1 MKTLTCLI
9 VGLLVSLPAWTE
21 ESNADKINAEELKE
35 LSMQRKVVKIISKD
49 GKQLEGKV
57 LEYNGESVLFQR
69 QADLQLFRF
78 NLDGLA
84 QQSQR
89 MIKDNYMTANY
100 NVPKLERPLKPETI
114 KKLATYAD
122 NLVLEKLRSEKQR
135 PTRDVDDYTFMR
147 RAYLKI
153 IGRIPGKAEID
164 EFKTEMRGNKLKL
177 INKLLS
183 TEGYVSHQLNY
194 FADILRIQDKLNN
207 TNINSG
213 FRYREWVR
221 NEIRNNT
228 PFDEFVQKLIASEG
242 AYYES
247 GSEPIGFYLRDR
259 GMPLDNLANTVQ
271 VFLGTRLE
279 CAMCHDHPF
288 DKWTQKQFYEMSA
301 FTDGVSRVR
310 GPQEFQKI
318 VGDFNKITRADKS
331 EDVGTLNQ
339 YRNYIRDIMGYGLA
353 DELGKG
359 TIKLTDAFMEDDA
372 KPGDTLHAKAIFA
385 PPLKIEQ
392 GTELPKSREQFS
404 KWITAE
410 ANPRFTTVIVN
421 RLWKRA
427 YGIGLI
433 EPVDDM
439 NDNTQSSNPKLLAY
453 LEKIMASVDYDV
465 KEFMRVLY
473 SMDLFTRDSV
483 KDDHKGVETFYFS
496 GPPLQ
501 RMTGEQIWDSLV
513 TLVYNN
519 IDSAERVP
527 SNYDEKYQMVFERY
541 SDKTGQEIYDELKA
555 YLAETEKPSRNLAEV
570 VYQLNKAE
578 GTGYEPKKLKDRD
591 MIRSSYVGYPA
602 RGGHL
607 IRQFGGSDK
616 ALIENSNFEATTP
629 QVLNMLNGFVEQ
641 KIIRNKN
648 ADFMKQMAQEKRET
662 GKIED
667 IFMSILNRE
676 PTSKEMKFLKKYID
690 EKDGAKHIAW
700 ILMNSHEFIFIR

>member
-1 MKTLTCLI
+1 MKNISFVLL
-9 VGLLVSLPAWTE
+9 GLLVSTSVGLTAQE
-21 ESNADKINAEELKE
+21 RINAEELKE
-35 LSMQRKVVKIISKD
+35 ISSERKVVTIVSDNGKKLD
-49 GKQLEGKV
+49 GKI

-69 QADLQLFRF
+69 QQDLQLFRF
-78 NLDGLA
+78 KLTALA
-84 QQSQR
+84 LQSQR
-89 MIKDNYMTANY
+89 MIKDDYMTSDY
-100 NVPKLERPLKPETI
+100 NVPKLPRPLNEATI

-122 NLVLEKLRSEKQR
+122 NLVLEKLRSERQR
-135 PTRDVDDYTFMR
+135 PTRDTDDYTFMR

-177 INKLLS
+177 INKLLD

-213 FRYREWVR
+213 FRYREYVR
-221 NEIRNNT
+221 NEIRANT
-228 PFDEFVQKLIASEG
+228 PFDEFVQKLIAAEG
-242 AYYES
+242 AYYDS
-247 GSEPIGFYLRDR
+247 GNEAIGFYLRDR

-301 FTDGVSRVR
+301 FTDGVGRVR
-310 GPQEFQKI
+310 GPQELQKI
-318 VGDFNKITRADKS
+318 VNEFNKLVRADKS
-331 EDVGTLNQ
+331 DDARTFTQ

-392 GTELPKSREQFS
+392 GTKLPQSRKQFS
-404 KWITAE
+404 EWITSE

-427 YGIGLI
+427 FGIGLI

-439 NDNTQSSNPKLLAY
+439 NDMTESSNPKLLEY

-483 KDDHKGVETFYFS
+483 KDDYESPETFYFA

-519 IDSAERVP
+519 IDSPERVP
-527 SNYDEKYQMVFERY
+527 SNYDEKYQAVYERY
-541 SDKTGQEIYDELKA
+541 KDKTAQEIYDELKV
-555 YLAETEKPSRNLAEV
+555 YLAETEKPSRNLADV
-570 VYQLNKAE
+570 VAQLNKAE
-578 GTGYEPKKLKDRD
+578 GTTYEPKKIPARD
-591 MIRSSYVGYPA
+591 LIRSSYIGYPA

-641 KIIRNKN
+641 KIVNNKN
-648 ADFMKQMAQEKRET
+648 ADFMKQMAEEKRET

-667 IFMSILNRE
+667 VFMSILNRE
-676 PTSKEMKFLKKYID
+676 PNAKEMKLLKKYID
-690 EKDGAKHIAW
+690 QKDGAKHIAW

>member
-1 MKTLTCLI
+1 MKNVSFVLL
-9 VGLLVSLPAWTE
+9 GLLVSISVGLTAQE
-21 ESNADKINAEELKE
+21 RINAEDLKE
-35 LSMQRKVVKIISKD
+35 ISLERKVVTIVSGD
-49 GKQLEGKV
+49 GKKLEGKV
-57 LEYNGESVLFQR
+57 IEYNGESVLFQR
-69 QADLQLFRF
+69 QNDLQLFRF
-78 NLDGLA
+78 KLTALA
-84 QQSQR
+84 LQSQR
-89 MIKDNYMTANY
+89 MIRDDYMTSDY
-100 NVPKLERPLKPETI
+100 NVPKLPRPLNEATI
-114 KKLATYAD
+114 KKLARYAD
-122 NLVLEKLRSEKQR
+122 NLVLEKLRSERQR
-135 PTRDVDDYTFMR
+135 PTRDTDDYTFMR

-164 EFKTEMRGNKLKL
+164 EFKTEMRGDKLKL
-177 INKLLS
+177 INKLLD

-213 FRYREWVR
+213 FRYREYVR
-221 NEIRNNT
+221 NEIRANT
-228 PFDEFVQKLIASEG
+228 PFDEFVQKLIAAEG
-242 AYYES
+242 AYYDS
-247 GSEPIGFYLRDR
+247 GNEAIGFYLRDR

-301 FTDGVSRVR
+301 FTDGVGRVR
-310 GPQEFQKI
+310 GPQELQKI
-318 VGDFNKITRADKS
+318 VNEFNKLVREDKS
-331 EDVGTLNQ
+331 DDARTFTQ

-392 GTELPKSREQFS
+392 GTKLPQSRKQFS
-404 KWITAE
+404 EWITSE

-427 YGIGLI
+427 FGIGLI

-439 NDNTQSSNPKLLAY
+439 NDMTESSNPELLAY

-483 KDDHKGVETFYFS
+483 KDDYESPETFYFA

-519 IDSAERVP
+519 IDSPERVP
-527 SNYDEKYQMVFERY
+527 SNYDEKYQAVYERY
-541 SDKTGQEIYDELKA
+541 KDKTAQEIYDELKA
-555 YLAETEKPSRNLAEV
+555 YLAETDKPSRNLADV
-570 VYQLNKAE
+570 VAQLNKAD
-578 GTGYEPKKLKDRD
+578 GTTYAPKKIPARD
-591 MIRSSYVGYPA
+591 LIRSSYVGYPA

-641 KIIRNKN
+641 KIVNNKN
-648 ADFMKQMAQEKRET
+648 ADFMKHMAEEKRET

-676 PTSKEMKFLKKYID
+676 PNAKEMKLLKKYID
-690 EKDGAKHIAW
+690 QKDGAKHIAW

>member
-1 MKTLTCLI
+1 MKNVSFVLL
-9 VGLLVSLPAWTE
+9 GLLVSISVGLTAQE
-21 ESNADKINAEELKE
+21 RINAEELKE
-35 LSMQRKVVKIISKD
+35 VSLERKVVTIVSGD
-49 GKQLEGKV
+49 GKKLDGKV
-57 LEYNGESVLFQR
+57 IEYNGESVLFQR
-69 QADLQLFRF
+69 QKDLQLFRF
-78 NLDGLA
+78 KLTALA
-84 QQSQR
+84 LQSQR
-89 MIKDNYMTANY
+89 MIRDDYMTSDY
-100 NVPKLERPLKPETI
+100 NVPKLPRPLNEATI
-114 KKLATYAD
+114 KKLARYAD
-122 NLVLEKLRSEKQR
+122 NLVLEKLRSERQR
-135 PTRDVDDYTFMR
+135 PTRDTDDYTFMR

-164 EFKTEMRGNKLKL
+164 EFKTEMRGDKLKL
-177 INKLLS
+177 INKLLD

-213 FRYREWVR
+213 FRYREYVR
-221 NEIRNNT
+221 NEIRANT
-228 PFDEFVQKLIASEG
+228 PFDEFVQKLIAAEG
-242 AYYES
+242 AYYDS
-247 GSEPIGFYLRDR
+247 GNEAIGFYLRDR

-301 FTDGVSRVR
+301 FTDGVGRVR
-310 GPQEFQKI
+310 GPQELQKI
-318 VGDFNKITRADKS
+318 VNEFNKLVREDKS
-331 EDVGTLNQ
+331 DDARTFTQ

-392 GTELPKSREQFS
+392 GTKLPQSRKQFS
-404 KWITAE
+404 EWITSE

-427 YGIGLI
+427 FGIGLI

-439 NDNTQSSNPKLLAY
+439 NDMTESSNPELLAY

-483 KDDHKGVETFYFS
+483 KDDYESPETFYFA

-519 IDSAERVP
+519 IDSPERVP
-527 SNYDEKYQMVFERY
+527 SNYDEKYQAVYERY
-541 SDKTGQEIYDELKA
+541 KDKTAQEIYDELKA
-555 YLAETEKPSRNLAEV
+555 YLAETEKPSRNLADV
-570 VYQLNKAE
+570 VAQLNKAD
-578 GTGYEPKKLKDRD
+578 GTSYEPKKIPARD
-591 MIRSSYVGYPA
+591 LIRSSYVGYPA

-641 KIIRNKN
+641 KIVNNKN
-648 ADFMKQMAQEKRET
+648 ADFMKHMAQEKRET

-676 PTSKEMKFLKKYID
+676 PNAKEMKLLKKYID
-690 EKDGAKHIAW
+690 QKDGAKHIAW

>member
-1 MKTLTCLI
+1 MKNVSFVL
-9 VGLLVSLPAWTE
+9 VGLFLSISVGLTAQE
-21 ESNADKINAEELKE
+21 RINAEDLKE
-35 LSMQRKVVKIISKD
+35 ISLERKVVTIVSGD
-49 GKQLEGKV
+49 GKKLEGKV
-57 LEYNGESVLFQR
+57 IEYNGESVLFQR
-69 QADLQLFRF
+69 QNDLQLFRF
-78 NLDGLA
+78 KLTALA
-84 QQSQR
+84 LQSQR
-89 MIKDNYMTANY
+89 MIRDDYMTSDY
-100 NVPKLERPLKPETI
+100 NVPKLPRPLNEATI
-114 KKLATYAD
+114 KKLARYAD
-122 NLVLEKLRSEKQR
+122 NLVLEKLRSERQR
-135 PTRDVDDYTFMR
+135 PTRDTDDYTFMR

-164 EFKTEMRGNKLKL
+164 EFKTEMRGDKLKL
-177 INKLLS
+177 INKLLD

-213 FRYREWVR
+213 FRYREYVR
-221 NEIRNNT
+221 NEIRANT
-228 PFDEFVQKLIASEG
+228 PFDEFVQKLIATEG
-242 AYYES
+242 AYYDS
-247 GSEPIGFYLRDR
+247 GNEAIGFYLRDR

-301 FTDGVSRVR
+301 FTDGVGRVR
-310 GPQEFQKI
+310 GPQELQTI
-318 VGDFNKITRADKS
+318 VNEFNKLVRADKS
-331 EDVGTLNQ
+331 DDARTFTQ

-392 GTELPKSREQFS
+392 GTKLPQSRKQFS
-404 KWITAE
+404 EWITSE

-427 YGIGLI
+427 FGIGLI

-439 NDNTQSSNPKLLAY
+439 NDMTESSNPELLAY

-483 KDDHKGVETFYFS
+483 KDDYESPETFYFA

-519 IDSAERVP
+519 IDSPERVP
-527 SNYDEKYQMVFERY
+527 SNYDEKYQAVYERY
-541 SDKTGQEIYDELKA
+541 KDKTAQEIYDELKV
-555 YLAETEKPSRNLAEV
+555 YLAETEKPSRNLADV
-570 VYQLNKAE
+570 VAQLNKAD
-578 GTGYEPKKLKDRD
+578 GTSYEPKKIPARD
-591 MIRSSYVGYPA
+591 LIRSSYIGYPA

-641 KIIRNKN
+641 KIVNNKN
-648 ADFMKQMAQEKRET
+648 ADFMKQMAEEKRET

-667 IFMSILNRE
+667 VFMSILNRE
-676 PTSKEMKFLKKYID
+676 PNTRELNLLKKYID
-690 EKDGAKHIAW
+690 QKDGAKHIAW

>member
-1 MKTLTCLI
+1 MKTI
-9 VGLLVSLPAWTE
+9 VYVLLGLLVSLSAWSTE
-21 ESNADKINAEELKE
+21 PTSERVNAEELREISQKRKVITIINDGGKE
-35 LSMQRKVVKIISKD
+35 LK
-49 GKQLEGKV
+49 GKV
-57 LEYNGESVLFQR
+57 IEFNGESVLFQR
-69 QADLQLFRF
+69 QEDLQLFRF
-78 NLDGLA
+78 KLTALA
-84 QQSQR
+84 LQSRR
-89 MIKDNYMTANY
+89 MIKDNYMTSDY
-100 NVPKLERPLKPETI
+100 NVPKLPRPLTEAHI
-114 KKLATYAD
+114 KKLANYAD
-122 NLVLEKLRSEKQR
+122 TLVLEKLRSERQR

-153 IGRIPGKAEID
+153 IGRIPGKAEIE
-164 EFKTEMRGNKLKL
+164 EFNTEMRGNKLKL
-177 INKLLS
+177 INKLLD

-228 PFDEFVQKLIASEG
+228 PFDEFVQKLIAAEG
-242 AYYES
+242 AYYVS
-247 GSEPIGFYLRDR
+247 GNEAIGFYLRDR

-301 FTDGVSRVR
+301 FTDGVSRVQYK
-310 GPQEFQKI
+310 GNQKV
-318 VGDFNKITRADKS
+318 VGDFNRLVRADKT
-331 EDVGTLNQ
+331 EDARTLTG
-339 YRNYIRDIMGYGLA
+339 YRNYIRDILGYGL
-353 DELGKG
+353 DDQLGKG

-372 KPGDTLHAKAIFA
+372 NPGDVLHAKAIFA
-385 PPLKIEQ
+385 PPLEIKK

-404 KWITAE
+404 KWITSE
-410 ANPRFTTVIVN
+410 ANPRFTTVVVN

-427 YGIGLI
+427 FGIGLI

-439 NDNTQSSNPKLLAY
+439 NDMTESSNPELLAY

-483 KDDHKGVETFYFS
+483 KDDYESPETFYFA

-519 IDSAERVP
+519 IDSPERVP

-541 SDKTGQEIYDELKA
+541 KDKTAQEIYDELKA
-555 YLAETEKPSRNLAEV
+555 YLAETDKPTRNLAEV
-570 VYQLNKAE
+570 VSQLNKADGVE
-578 GTGYEPKKLKDRD
+578 YKPKKLSARD
-591 MIRSSYVGYPA
+591 LVRSSYVGYPA

-616 ALIENSNFEATTP
+616 QLIENSNFEANTP

-641 KIIRNKN
+641 KIVNNKN
-648 ADFMKQMAQEKRET
+648 ADFMKQMADEKRET

-667 IFMSILNRE
+667 IFMSILNRK
-676 PTSKEMKFLKKYID
+676 PNSKEMNLLKKYID
-690 EKDGAKHIAW
+690 QPNGAKHIAW

>member
-1 MKTLTCLI
+1 MKNVSFVL
-9 VGLLVSLPAWTE
+9 VGLFLSISVGLTAQE
-21 ESNADKINAEELKE
+21 RINAEDLKE
-35 LSMQRKVVKIISKD
+35 ISLERKVVTIVSGD
-49 GKQLEGKV
+49 GKELEGKV
-57 LEYNGESVLFQR
+57 IEYNGESVLFQR
-69 QADLQLFRF
+69 QNDLQLFRF
-78 NLDGLA
+78 KLTALA
-84 QQSQR
+84 LQSQR
-89 MIKDNYMTANY
+89 MIRDDYMTSDY
-100 NVPKLERPLKPETI
+100 NVPKLPRPLNEATI
-114 KKLATYAD
+114 KKLARYAD
-122 NLVLEKLRSEKQR
+122 NLVLEKLRSERQR
-135 PTRDVDDYTFMR
+135 PTRDTDDYTFMR

-164 EFKTEMRGNKLKL
+164 EFKTEMRGDKLKL
-177 INKLLS
+177 INKLLD

-213 FRYREWVR
+213 FRYREYVR
-221 NEIRNNT
+221 NEIRANT

-242 AYYES
+242 AYYDS
-247 GSEPIGFYLRDR
+247 GNEAIGFYLRDR

-301 FTDGVSRVR
+301 FTDGVGRVR
-310 GPQEFQKI
+310 GPQELQTI
-318 VGDFNKITRADKS
+318 VNEFNKLVRADKS
-331 EDVGTLNQ
+331 DDARTFTQ

-392 GTELPKSREQFS
+392 GTQLPQSRKQFS
-404 KWITAE
+404 EWITSE

-427 YGIGLI
+427 FGIGLI

-439 NDNTQSSNPKLLAY
+439 NDMTESSNPELLAY

-483 KDDHKGVETFYFS
+483 KDDYESPETFYFA

-519 IDSAERVP
+519 IDSPERVP
-527 SNYDEKYQMVFERY
+527 SNYDEKYQAVYERY
-541 SDKTGQEIYDELKA
+541 KDKTAQEIYDELKV
-555 YLAETEKPSRNLAEV
+555 YLAETEKPSRNLADV
-570 VYQLNKAE
+570 VAQLNKAD
-578 GTGYEPKKLKDRD
+578 GTTYAPKKIPARD
-591 MIRSSYVGYPA
+591 LIRSSYIGYPA

-616 ALIENSNFEATTP
+616 QLIENSNFEATTP

-641 KIIRNKN
+641 KIVNNKN
-648 ADFMKQMAQEKRET
+648 ADFMKQMAEEKRET

-667 IFMSILNRE
+667 VFMSILNRE
-676 PTSKEMKFLKKYID
+676 PNTRELNLLKKYID
-690 EKDGAKHIAW
+690 QKDGAKHIAW

>member
-1 MKTLTCLI
+1 MKNVSFVLL
-9 VGLLVSLPAWTE
+9 GLLVSFSVGLTAQE
-21 ESNADKINAEELKE
+21 RINAEELKE
-35 LSMQRKVVKIISKD
+35 VSLERKVVTIVSGD
-49 GKQLEGKV
+49 GKKLDGKV
-57 LEYNGESVLFQR
+57 IEYNGESVLFQR
-69 QADLQLFRF
+69 QNDLQLFRF
-78 NLDGLA
+78 KLTALA
-84 QQSQR
+84 LQSQR
-89 MIKDNYMTANY
+89 MIRDDYMTSDY
-100 NVPKLERPLKPETI
+100 NVPKLPRPLNEATI
-114 KKLATYAD
+114 KKLARYAD
-122 NLVLEKLRSEKQR
+122 NLVLEKLRSERQR
-135 PTRDVDDYTFMR
+135 PTRDTDDYTFMR

-164 EFKTEMRGNKLKL
+164 EFKTEMRGDKLKL
-177 INKLLS
+177 INKLLD

-213 FRYREWVR
+213 FRYREYVR
-221 NEIRNNT
+221 NEIRANT
-228 PFDEFVQKLIASEG
+228 PFDEFVQKLIAAEG
-242 AYYES
+242 AYYDS
-247 GSEPIGFYLRDR
+247 GNEAIGFYLRDR

-301 FTDGVSRVR
+301 FTDGVGRVR
-310 GPQEFQKI
+310 GPQELQKI
-318 VGDFNKITRADKS
+318 VNEFNKLVREDKS
-331 EDVGTLNQ
+331 DDARTFTQ

-392 GTELPKSREQFS
+392 GTKLPQSRKQFS
-404 KWITAE
+404 EWITSE

-427 YGIGLI
+427 FGIGLI

-439 NDNTQSSNPKLLAY
+439 NDMTESSNPELLAY

-483 KDDHKGVETFYFS
+483 KDDYESPETFYFA

-519 IDSAERVP
+519 IDSPERVP
-527 SNYDEKYQMVFERY
+527 SNYDEKYQAVYERY
-541 SDKTGQEIYDELKA
+541 KDKTAQEIYDELKA
-555 YLAETEKPSRNLAEV
+555 YLAETDKPSRNLADV
-570 VYQLNKAE
+570 VAQLNKAD
-578 GTGYEPKKLKDRD
+578 GTTYAPKKIPARD
-591 MIRSSYVGYPA
+591 LIRSSYVGYPA

-641 KIIRNKN
+641 KIVNNKN
-648 ADFMKQMAQEKRET
+648 ADFMKHMAQEKRET

-676 PTSKEMKFLKKYID
+676 PNAKEMKLLKKYID
-690 EKDGAKHIAW
+690 QKDGAKHIAW

>member
-1 MKTLTCLI
+1 MKNVSFVLL
-9 VGLLVSLPAWTE
+9 GLLVSFSVGLTAQE
-21 ESNADKINAEELKE
+21 RINAEDLKE
-35 LSMQRKVVKIISKD
+35 ISLERKVVTIVSGD
-49 GKQLEGKV
+49 GKKLEGKV
-57 LEYNGESVLFQR
+57 IEYNGESVLFQR
-69 QADLQLFRF
+69 QNDLQLFRF
-78 NLDGLA
+78 KLTALA
-84 QQSQR
+84 LQSQR
-89 MIKDNYMTANY
+89 MIRDDYMTSDY
-100 NVPKLERPLKPETI
+100 NVPKLPRPLNEATI
-114 KKLATYAD
+114 KKLARYAD
-122 NLVLEKLRSEKQR
+122 NLVLEKLRSERQR
-135 PTRDVDDYTFMR
+135 PTRDTDDYTFMR

-164 EFKTEMRGNKLKL
+164 EFKTEMRGDKLKL
-177 INKLLS
+177 INKLLD

-213 FRYREWVR
+213 FRYREYVR
-221 NEIRNNT
+221 NEIRANT
-228 PFDEFVQKLIASEG
+228 PFDEFVQKLIAAEG
-242 AYYES
+242 AYYDS
-247 GSEPIGFYLRDR
+247 GNEAIGFYLRDR

-301 FTDGVSRVR
+301 FTDGVGRVR
-310 GPQEFQKI
+310 GPQELQKI
-318 VGDFNKITRADKS
+318 VNEFNKLVREDKS
-331 EDVGTLNQ
+331 DDARTFTQ

-392 GTELPKSREQFS
+392 GTKLPQSRKQFS
-404 KWITAE
+404 EWITSE

-427 YGIGLI
+427 FGIGLI

-439 NDNTQSSNPKLLAY
+439 NDMTESSNPELLAY

-483 KDDHKGVETFYFS
+483 KDDYESPETFYFA

-519 IDSAERVP
+519 IDSPERVP
-527 SNYDEKYQMVFERY
+527 SNYDEKYQAVYERY
-541 SDKTGQEIYDELKA
+541 KDKTAQEIYDELKA
-555 YLAETEKPSRNLAEV
+555 YLAETEKPSRNLADV
-570 VYQLNKAE
+570 VAQLNKAD
-578 GTGYEPKKLKDRD
+578 GTSYEPKKIPARD
-591 MIRSSYVGYPA
+591 LIRSSYVGYPA

-641 KIIRNKN
+641 KIVNNKN
-648 ADFMKQMAQEKRET
+648 ADFMKHMAQEKRET

-676 PTSKEMKFLKKYID
+676 PNAKEMKLLKKYID
-690 EKDGAKHIAW
+690 QKDGAKHIAW

>member
-1 MKTLTCLI
+1 MKNVSFVL
-9 VGLLVSLPAWTE
+9 VGLFLSISVGLTAQE
-21 ESNADKINAEELKE
+21 RINAEDLKE
-35 LSMQRKVVKIISKD
+35 ISLERKVVTIVSGD
-49 GKQLEGKV
+49 GKELEGKV
-57 LEYNGESVLFQR
+57 IEYNGESVLFQR
-69 QADLQLFRF
+69 QNDLQLFRF
-78 NLDGLA
+78 KLTALA
-84 QQSQR
+84 LQSQR
-89 MIKDNYMTANY
+89 MIRDDYMTSDY
-100 NVPKLERPLKPETI
+100 NVPKLPRPLNEATI
-114 KKLATYAD
+114 KKLARYAD
-122 NLVLEKLRSEKQR
+122 NLVLEKLRSERQR
-135 PTRDVDDYTFMR
+135 PTRDTDDYTFMR

-164 EFKTEMRGNKLKL
+164 EFKTEMRGDKLKL
-177 INKLLS
+177 INKLLD

-213 FRYREWVR
+213 FRYREYVR
-221 NEIRNNT
+221 NEIRANT
-228 PFDEFVQKLIASEG
+228 PFDEFVQKLIAAEG
-242 AYYES
+242 AYYDS
-247 GSEPIGFYLRDR
+247 GNEAIGFYLRDR

-301 FTDGVSRVR
+301 FTDGVGRVR
-310 GPQEFQKI
+310 GPQELQTI
-318 VGDFNKITRADKS
+318 VNEFNKLVRADKS
-331 EDVGTLNQ
+331 DDARTFTQ

-392 GTELPKSREQFS
+392 GTQLPQSRKQFS
-404 KWITAE
+404 EWITSE

-427 YGIGLI
+427 FGIGLI

-439 NDNTQSSNPKLLAY
+439 NDMTESSNPELLAY

-483 KDDHKGVETFYFS
+483 KDDYESPETFYFA

-519 IDSAERVP
+519 IDSPERVP
-527 SNYDEKYQMVFERY
+527 SNYDEKYQAVYERY
-541 SDKTGQEIYDELKA
+541 KDKTAQEIYDELKV
-555 YLAETEKPSRNLAEV
+555 YLAETEKPSRNLADV
-570 VYQLNKAE
+570 VAQLNKAD
-578 GTGYEPKKLKDRD
+578 GTTYAPKKIPARD
-591 MIRSSYVGYPA
+591 LIRSSYIGYPA

-616 ALIENSNFEATTP
+616 QLIENSNFEATTP

-641 KIIRNKN
+641 KIVNNKN
-648 ADFMKQMAQEKRET
+648 ADFMKQMAEEKRET

-667 IFMSILNRE
+667 VFMSILNRE
-676 PTSKEMKFLKKYID
+676 PNTRELNLLKKYID
-690 EKDGAKHIAW
+690 QKDGAKHIAW

>member
-1 MKTLTCLI
+1 MKNVSFVL
-9 VGLLVSLPAWTE
+9 VGLFLSISVGLTAQE
-21 ESNADKINAEELKE
+21 RINAEDLKE
-35 LSMQRKVVKIISKD
+35 ISLERKVVTIVSGD
-49 GKQLEGKV
+49 GKELEGKV
-57 LEYNGESVLFQR
+57 IEYNGESVLFQR
-69 QADLQLFRF
+69 QNDLQLFRF
-78 NLDGLA
+78 KLTALA
-84 QQSQR
+84 LQSQR
-89 MIKDNYMTANY
+89 MIRDDYMTSDY
-100 NVPKLERPLKPETI
+100 NVPKLPRPLNEATI
-114 KKLATYAD
+114 KKLARYAD
-122 NLVLEKLRSEKQR
+122 NLVLEKLRSERQR
-135 PTRDVDDYTFMR
+135 PTRDTDDYTFMR

-164 EFKTEMRGNKLKL
+164 EFKTEMRGDKLKL
-177 INKLLS
+177 INKLLD

-213 FRYREWVR
+213 FRYREYVR
-221 NEIRNNT
+221 NEIRANT
-228 PFDEFVQKLIASEG
+228 PFDEFVQKLIAAEG
-242 AYYES
+242 AYYDS
-247 GSEPIGFYLRDR
+247 GNEAIGFYLRDR

-301 FTDGVSRVR
+301 FTDGVGRVR
-310 GPQEFQKI
+310 GPQELQTI
-318 VGDFNKITRADKS
+318 VNEFNKLVRADKS
-331 EDVGTLNQ
+331 DDARTFTQ

-392 GTELPKSREQFS
+392 GTQLPQSRKQFS
-404 KWITAE
+404 EWITSE

-427 YGIGLI
+427 FGIGLI

-439 NDNTQSSNPKLLAY
+439 NDMTESSNPELLAY

-483 KDDHKGVETFYFS
+483 KDDYESPETFYFA

-519 IDSAERVP
+519 IDSPERVP
-527 SNYDEKYQMVFERY
+527 SNYDEKYQAVYERY
-541 SDKTGQEIYDELKA
+541 KDKTAQEIYDELKV
-555 YLAETEKPSRNLAEV
+555 YLAETEKPSRNLADV
-570 VYQLNKAE
+570 VAQLNKAD
-578 GTGYEPKKLKDRD
+578 GTTYAPKKIPARD
-591 MIRSSYVGYPA
+591 LIRSSYIGYPA

-616 ALIENSNFEATTP
+616 QLIENSNFEATTP

-641 KIIRNKN
+641 KIVNNKN
-648 ADFMKQMAQEKRET
+648 ADFMKQMAEEKRET

-667 IFMSILNRE
+667 VFMSILNRKPNTRE
-676 PTSKEMKFLKKYID
+676 LNLLKKYID
-690 EKDGAKHIAW
+690 QKDGAKHIAW

>member
-1 MKTLTCLI
+1 MKYITFIAVLLLI
-9 VGLLVSLPAWTE
+9 CVPVYS
-21 ESNADKINAEELKE
+21 ESGSRIDKDKLDE
-35 LSMQRKVVKIISKD
+35 LSQKRKIVTIISAN
-49 GKQLEGKV
+49 GKEQTGKV
-57 LEYNGESVLFQR
+57 FEFDGESVLFQR
-69 QADLQLFRF
+69 ERDLQLFRL
-78 NLDGLA
+78 NVNALA
-84 QQSQR
+84 LQSQR
-89 MIKDNYMTANY
+89 MIKDNYMTADY
-100 NVPKLERPLKPETI
+100 NVPKLERPLKEKQI
-114 KKLATYAD
+114 KQFASYAD
-122 NLVLEKLRSEKQR
+122 ALVLEKLRSEKQR
-135 PTRDVDDYTFMR
+135 PTRDTDDYTFMR

-153 IGRIPGKAEID
+153 IGRIPNKAEIA
-164 EFKTEMRGNKLKL
+164 EFKKEMRGNKLKL
-177 INKLLS
+177 INKLLDS
-183 TEGYVSHQLNY
+183 EGYISHQLNY
-194 FADILRIQDKLNN
+194 YSDILRIQNKLND

-242 AYYES
+242 AYYEPGNES
-247 GSEPIGFYLRDR
+247 IGFYLRDR

-279 CAMCHDHPF
+279 CAMCHNHPF
-288 DKWTQKQFYEMSA
+288 DKWTQKQFYEMAA
-301 FTDGVSRVR
+301 FTDGVSRV
-310 GPQEFQKI
+310 QYKENSKVVNEFNRLVRQ
-318 VGDFNKITRADKS
+318 DTSPENN
-331 EDVGTLNQ
+331 TLQQ
-339 YRNYIRDIMGYGLA
+339 YRNYIRDILGYGLD

-359 TIKLTDAFMEDDA
+359 TIKLTDSFMEDDA

-392 GTELPKSREQFS
+392 GTDLPKSRKQFAE
-404 KWITAE
+404 WITSE

-427 YGIGLI
+427 FGIGLI

-439 NDNTQSSNPKLLAY
+439 NDMTESSNPKLLSY

-483 KDDHKGVETFYFS
+483 KDDYASPETFYFS

-519 IDSAERVP
+519 IDSPERFP
-527 SNYDEKYQMVFERY
+527 SNYDEKYQAVYDRY
-541 SDKTGQEIYDELKA
+541 KEYTAQEIYDELKA
-555 YLAETEKPSRNLAEV
+555 YLSETEKPSRNLADV
-570 VYQLNKAE
+570 VQQLNESDGNYQA
-578 GTGYEPKKLKDRD
+578 KKLKDRD
-591 MIRSSYVGYPA
+591 LIRSSYVGYPA
-602 RGGHL
+602 PGGHL

-616 ALIENSNFEATTP
+616 ALIENSNFEATAP
-629 QVLNMLNGFVEQ
+629 QVLNMLNGFVE
-641 KIIRNKN
+641 KRIVNNKN
-648 ADFMKQMAQEKRET
+648 ADFMKQMAEEKKET

-667 IFMSILNRE
+667 IFMSILNRK
-676 PTSKEMKFLKKYID
+676 PTAKEMKLLKKYID
-690 EKDGAKHIAW
+690 EPNGAKHIAW

>member
-177 INKLLS
+177 INKLLG

-392 GTELPKSREQFS
+392 GTQLPQSRKQFS
-404 KWITAE
+404 EWITAE

-427 YGIGLI
+427 FGIGLI

-439 NDNTQSSNPKLLAY
+439 NDLTESSNPELLAY
-453 LEKIMASVDYDV
+453 LEKIILVIIQ
-465 KEFMRVLY
+465 
-473 SMDLFTRDSV
+473 SM
-483 KDDHKGVETFYFS
+483 
-496 GPPLQ
+496 
-501 RMTGEQIWDSLV
+501 
-513 TLVYNN
+513 
-519 IDSAERVP
+519 
-527 SNYDEKYQMVFERY
+527 
-541 SDKTGQEIYDELKA
+541 
-555 YLAETEKPSRNLAEV
+555 
-570 VYQLNKAE
+570 
-578 GTGYEPKKLKDRD
+578 
-591 MIRSSYVGYPA
+591 
-602 RGGHL
+602 
-607 IRQFGGSDK
+607 
-616 ALIENSNFEATTP
+616 
-629 QVLNMLNGFVEQ
+629 
-641 KIIRNKN
+641 
-648 ADFMKQMAQEKRET
+648 
-662 GKIED
+662 
-667 IFMSILNRE
+667 
-676 PTSKEMKFLKKYID
+676 
-690 EKDGAKHIAW
+690 
-700 ILMNSHEFIFIR
+700 

>member
-1 MKTLTCLI
+1 MKNVSFVL
-9 VGLLVSLPAWTE
+9 VGLFLSISVGLTAQE
-21 ESNADKINAEELKE
+21 RINAEDLKE
-35 LSMQRKVVKIISKD
+35 ISLERKVVTIVSGD
-49 GKQLEGKV
+49 GKELEGKV
-57 LEYNGESVLFQR
+57 IEYNGESVLFQR
-69 QADLQLFRF
+69 QNDLQLFRF
-78 NLDGLA
+78 KLTALA
-84 QQSQR
+84 LQSQR
-89 MIKDNYMTANY
+89 MIRDDYMTSDY
-100 NVPKLERPLKPETI
+100 NVPKLPRPLNEATI
-114 KKLATYAD
+114 KKLARYAD
-122 NLVLEKLRSEKQR
+122 NLVLEKLRSERQR
-135 PTRDVDDYTFMR
+135 PTRDTDDYTFMR

-164 EFKTEMRGNKLKL
+164 EFKTEMRGDKLKL
-177 INKLLS
+177 INKLLD

-213 FRYREWVR
+213 FRYREYVR
-221 NEIRNNT
+221 NEIRANT

-242 AYYES
+242 AYYDS
-247 GSEPIGFYLRDR
+247 GNEAIGFYLRDR

-301 FTDGVSRVR
+301 FTDGVGRVR
-310 GPQEFQKI
+310 GPQELQTI
-318 VGDFNKITRADKS
+318 VNEFNKLVRADKS
-331 EDVGTLNQ
+331 DDARTFTQ

-392 GTELPKSREQFS
+392 GTQLPQSRKQFS
-404 KWITAE
+404 EWITSE

-427 YGIGLI
+427 FGIGLI

-439 NDNTQSSNPKLLAY
+439 NDMTESSNPELLAY

-483 KDDHKGVETFYFS
+483 KDDYESPETFYFA

-519 IDSAERVP
+519 IDSPERVP
-527 SNYDEKYQMVFERY
+527 SNYDEKYQAVYERY
-541 SDKTGQEIYDELKA
+541 KDKTAQEIYDELKV
-555 YLAETEKPSRNLAEV
+555 YLAETEKPSRNLADV
-570 VYQLNKAE
+570 VAQLNKAD
-578 GTGYEPKKLKDRD
+578 GTTYAPKKIPARD
-591 MIRSSYVGYPA
+591 LIRSSYIGYPA

-616 ALIENSNFEATTP
+616 QLIENSNFEATTP

-641 KIIRNKN
+641 KIVNNKN
-648 ADFMKQMAQEKRET
+648 ADFMKHMAEEKRET

-667 IFMSILNRE
+667 VFMSILNRE
-676 PTSKEMKFLKKYID
+676 PNTRELNLLKKYID
-690 EKDGAKHIAW
+690 QKDGAKHIAW

>member
-1 MKTLTCLI
+1 MKNISFVLL
-9 VGLLVSLPAWTE
+9 GLLVSSSVGITAQE
-21 ESNADKINAEELKE
+21 RINAEELKE
-35 LSMQRKVVKIISKD
+35 ISLERKVVTIISSN
-49 GKQLEGKV
+49 GKEQTGKV
-57 LEYNGESVLFQR
+57 LEYDGNSVLFQR
-69 QADLQLFRF
+69 QQDLQLFR
-78 NLDGLA
+78 LKLEALA
-84 QQSQR
+84 LQSQR
-89 MIKDNYMTANY
+89 MIKDDYMTADY
-100 NVPKLERPLKPETI
+100 NVPKLERPLKEATI
-114 KKLATYAD
+114 KKLARYAD
-122 NLVLEKLRSEKQR
+122 NLVLEKLRSERQR
-135 PTRDVDDYTFMR
+135 PTRDTDDYTFMR

-177 INKLLS
+177 INKLLD

-194 FADILRIQDKLNN
+194 FADILRIQNKLNN

-213 FRYREWVR
+213 FRYREFVR
-221 NEIRNNT
+221 NEIRANT
-228 PFDEFVQKLIASEG
+228 PFDEFVQKLIAAEG
-242 AYYES
+242 AYYEP
-247 GSEPIGFYLRDR
+247 GNEAIGFYLRDR
-259 GMPLDNLANTVQ
+259 GMPLDNLATTVQ

-301 FTDGVSRVR
+301 FTDGVGRVR
-310 GPQEFQKI
+310 GPQELQKI
-318 VGDFNKITRADKS
+318 VNEFNKLVREDKS
-331 EDVGTLNQ
+331 DDARTFTQ
-339 YRNYIRDIMGYGLA
+339 YRNYIRDILGYGLA

-392 GTELPKSREQFS
+392 GTKLPQSRKQFS
-404 KWITAE
+404 EWITSE

-427 YGIGLI
+427 FGIGLI

-439 NDNTQSSNPKLLAY
+439 NDMTESSNPKLLAY

-483 KDDHKGVETFYFS
+483 KDDYESPETFYFA

-519 IDSAERVP
+519 IDSPERVP
-527 SNYDEKYQMVFERY
+527 SNYDEKYQAVYERY
-541 SDKTGQEIYDELKA
+541 KDKTAQEIYDELKE
-555 YLAETEKPSRNLAEV
+555 YLAETEKPSRNLADV
-570 VYQLNKAE
+570 VAQLNKAD
-578 GTGYEPKKLKDRD
+578 GTSYEPKKIPARD
-591 MIRSSYVGYPA
+591 LIRSSYVGYPA
-602 RGGHL
+602 SGGHL

-616 ALIENSNFEATTP
+616 QLIENSNFEATTP

-641 KIIRNKN
+641 KIVNNKN
-648 ADFMKQMAQEKRET
+648 ADFMKQMAEEKRET

-676 PTSKEMKFLKKYID
+676 PNAKEMKLLKKYID
-690 EKDGAKHIAW
+690 QKDGAKHIAW

>member
-1 MKTLTCLI
+1 MKNVSFVLL
-9 VGLLVSLPAWTE
+9 GLLVSISVGLTAQE
-21 ESNADKINAEELKE
+21 RINAEDLKE
-35 LSMQRKVVKIISKD
+35 ISLERKVVTIVSGD
-49 GKQLEGKV
+49 GKKLEGKV
-57 LEYNGESVLFQR
+57 IEYNGESVLFQR
-69 QADLQLFRF
+69 QNDLQLFRF
-78 NLDGLA
+78 KLTALA
-84 QQSQR
+84 LQSQR
-89 MIKDNYMTANY
+89 MIRDDYMTSDY
-100 NVPKLERPLKPETI
+100 NVPKLPRPLNEATI
-114 KKLATYAD
+114 KKLARYAD
-122 NLVLEKLRSEKQR
+122 NLVLEKLRSERQR
-135 PTRDVDDYTFMR
+135 PTRDTDDYTFMR

-164 EFKTEMRGNKLKL
+164 EFKTEMRGDKLKL
-177 INKLLS
+177 INKLLD

-213 FRYREWVR
+213 FRYREYVR
-221 NEIRNNT
+221 NEIRANT
-228 PFDEFVQKLIASEG
+228 PFDEFVQKLIAAEG
-242 AYYES
+242 AYYDS
-247 GSEPIGFYLRDR
+247 GNEAIGFYLRDR

-301 FTDGVSRVR
+301 FTDGVGRVR
-310 GPQEFQKI
+310 GPQELQKI
-318 VGDFNKITRADKS
+318 VNEFNKLVREDKS
-331 EDVGTLNQ
+331 DDARTFTQ

-392 GTELPKSREQFS
+392 GTKLPQSRKQFS
-404 KWITAE
+404 EWITSE

-427 YGIGLI
+427 FGIGLI

-439 NDNTQSSNPKLLAY
+439 NDMTESSNPELLAY

-483 KDDHKGVETFYFS
+483 KDDYESPETFYFA

-519 IDSAERVP
+519 IDSPERVP
-527 SNYDEKYQMVFERY
+527 SNYDEKYQAVYERY
-541 SDKTGQEIYDELKA
+541 KDKTAQEIYDELKA
-555 YLAETEKPSRNLAEV
+555 YLAETDKPSRNLADV
-570 VYQLNKAE
+570 VAQLNKAD
-578 GTGYEPKKLKDRD
+578 GTTYAPKKIPARD
-591 MIRSSYVGYPA
+591 LIRSSYVGYPA

-641 KIIRNKN
+641 KIVNNKN
-648 ADFMKQMAQEKRET
+648 ADFMKHMAQEKRET

-676 PTSKEMKFLKKYID
+676 PNAKEMKLLKKYID
-690 EKDGAKHIAW
+690 QKDGAKHIAW

>member
-1 MKTLTCLI
+1 MKNVSFVL
-9 VGLLVSLPAWTE
+9 VGLFLSISVGLTAQE
-21 ESNADKINAEELKE
+21 RINAEDLKE
-35 LSMQRKVVKIISKD
+35 ISLERKVVTIVSGD
-49 GKQLEGKV
+49 GKKLEGKV
-57 LEYNGESVLFQR
+57 IEYNGESVLFQR
-69 QADLQLFRF
+69 QNDLQLFRF
-78 NLDGLA
+78 KLTALA
-84 QQSQR
+84 LQSQR
-89 MIKDNYMTANY
+89 MIRDDYMTSDY
-100 NVPKLERPLKPETI
+100 NVPKLPRPLNEATI
-114 KKLATYAD
+114 KKLARYAD
-122 NLVLEKLRSEKQR
+122 NLVLEKLRSERQR
-135 PTRDVDDYTFMR
+135 PTRDTDDYTFMR

-164 EFKTEMRGNKLKL
+164 EFKTEMRGDKLKL
-177 INKLLS
+177 INKLLD

-213 FRYREWVR
+213 FRYREYVR
-221 NEIRNNT
+221 NEIRANT
-228 PFDEFVQKLIASEG
+228 PFDEFVQKLIAAEG
-242 AYYES
+242 AYYDS
-247 GSEPIGFYLRDR
+247 GNEAIGFYLRDR

-301 FTDGVSRVR
+301 FTDGVGRVR
-310 GPQEFQKI
+310 GPQELQKI
-318 VGDFNKITRADKS
+318 VNEFNKLVREDKS
-331 EDVGTLNQ
+331 DDARTFTQ

-392 GTELPKSREQFS
+392 GTKLPQSRKQFS
-404 KWITAE
+404 EWITSE

-427 YGIGLI
+427 FGIGLI

-439 NDNTQSSNPKLLAY
+439 NDMTESSNPELLAY

-483 KDDHKGVETFYFS
+483 KDDYESPETFYFA

-519 IDSAERVP
+519 IDSPERVP
-527 SNYDEKYQMVFERY
+527 SNYDEKYQAVYERY
-541 SDKTGQEIYDELKA
+541 KDKTAQEIYDELKA
-555 YLAETEKPSRNLAEV
+555 YLAETEKPSRNLADV
-570 VYQLNKAE
+570 VAQLNKAD
-578 GTGYEPKKLKDRD
+578 GTSYEPKKIPARD
-591 MIRSSYVGYPA
+591 LIRSSYVGYPA

-641 KIIRNKN
+641 KIVNNKN
-648 ADFMKQMAQEKRET
+648 ADFMKHMAQEKRET

-667 IFMSILNRE
+667 VFMSILNRE
-676 PTSKEMKFLKKYID
+676 PNAKEMKLLKKYID
-690 EKDGAKHIAW
+690 QKDGAKHIAW

>member
-1 MKTLTCLI
+1 MKNVSFVLL
-9 VGLLVSLPAWTE
+9 GLLVSISVGLTAQE
-21 ESNADKINAEELKE
+21 RINAEDLKE
-35 LSMQRKVVKIISKD
+35 ISLERKVVTIVSGD
-49 GKQLEGKV
+49 GKKLEGKV
-57 LEYNGESVLFQR
+57 IEYNGESVLFQR
-69 QADLQLFRF
+69 QNDLQLFRF
-78 NLDGLA
+78 KLTALA
-84 QQSQR
+84 LQSQR
-89 MIKDNYMTANY
+89 MIRDDYMTSDY
-100 NVPKLERPLKPETI
+100 NVPKLPRPLNEATI
-114 KKLATYAD
+114 KKLARYAD
-122 NLVLEKLRSEKQR
+122 NLVLEKLRSERQR
-135 PTRDVDDYTFMR
+135 PTRDTDDYTFMR

-164 EFKTEMRGNKLKL
+164 EFKTEMRGDKLKL
-177 INKLLS
+177 INKLLD

-213 FRYREWVR
+213 FRYREYVR
-221 NEIRNNT
+221 NEIRANT
-228 PFDEFVQKLIASEG
+228 PFDEFVQKLIAAEG
-242 AYYES
+242 AYYDS
-247 GSEPIGFYLRDR
+247 GNEAIGFYLRDR

-301 FTDGVSRVR
+301 FTDGVGRVR
-310 GPQEFQKI
+310 GPQELQKI
-318 VGDFNKITRADKS
+318 VNEFNKLVREDKS
-331 EDVGTLNQ
+331 DDARTFTQ

-392 GTELPKSREQFS
+392 GTKLPQSRKQFS
-404 KWITAE
+404 EWITSE

-427 YGIGLI
+427 FGIGLI

-439 NDNTQSSNPKLLAY
+439 NDMTESSNPELLAY

-483 KDDHKGVETFYFS
+483 KDDYESPETFYFA

-519 IDSAERVP
+519 IDSPERVP
-527 SNYDEKYQMVFERY
+527 SNYDEKYQAVYERY
-541 SDKTGQEIYDELKA
+541 KDKTAQEIYDELKA
-555 YLAETEKPSRNLAEV
+555 YLAETEKPSRNLADV
-570 VYQLNKAE
+570 VAQLNKAD
-578 GTGYEPKKLKDRD
+578 GTSYEPKKIPARD
-591 MIRSSYVGYPA
+591 LIRSSYVGYPA

-641 KIIRNKN
+641 KIVNNKN
-648 ADFMKQMAQEKRET
+648 ADFMKQMAEEKRET

-676 PTSKEMKFLKKYID
+676 PNAKEMKLLKKYID
-690 EKDGAKHIAW
+690 QKDGAKHIAW

>member
-1 MKTLTCLI
+1 MKTITCLI
-9 VGLLVSLPAWTE
+9 LGLLVSLPTWSE
-21 ESNADKINAEELKE
+21 ESTSGSINADELKKLTNE
-35 LSMQRKVVKIISKD
+35 RKVVTIVSRE
-49 GKQLEGKV
+49 GKQIEGKV

-69 QADLQLFRF
+69 QTDLQLFRF
-78 NLDGLA
+78 TLPALA

-89 MIKDNYMTANY
+89 MIKDNYMTADY
-100 NVPKLERPLKPETI
+100 NVPKLERPLQPQTI
-114 KKLATYAD
+114 KKLASYAD

-164 EFKTEMRGNKLKL
+164 EFKSEMRGDKLKL
-177 INKLLS
+177 INKLLDS
-183 TEGYVSHQLNY
+183 EGYVSHQLNY

-213 FRYREWVR
+213 LRYREWVR
-221 NEIRNNT
+221 NEIRDNT
-228 PFDEFVQKLIASEG
+228 PFDEFVRKLIASEG
-242 AYYES
+242 AYYEP
-247 GSEPIGFYLRDR
+247 GNEAIGFYLRDR

-310 GPQEFQKI
+310 GPQAFQK
-318 VGDFNKITRADKS
+318 VVSDFNKLAQKDGTADT
-331 EDVGTLNQ
+331 GALNQ
-339 YRNYIRDIMGYGLA
+339 YRNYLRDILGYGL
-353 DELGKG
+353 DDNLGKG

-372 KPGDTLHAKAIFA
+372 KPGDVLQAKAIFA
-385 PPLKIEQ
+385 PPLEIKQ

-404 KWITAE
+404 TWITSE

-427 YGIGLI
+427 FGIGLI
-433 EPVDDM
+433 EPLDDM
-439 NDNTQSSNPKLLAY
+439 NDNTESSNPKLLAY

-473 SMDLFTRDSV
+473 SMDLFTRESV
-483 KDDHKGVETFYFS
+483 KDDHKGVETYYFA

-541 SDKTGQEIYDELKA
+541 KEKTGQEIFDELKK

-570 VYQLNKAE
+570 VTQLNKAE
-578 GTGYEPKKLKDRD
+578 GIGYEPKKLPARD
-591 MIRSSYVGYPA
+591 LIRSSYVGYPA

-641 KIIRNKN
+641 KIIKNKN
-648 ADFMKQMAQEKRET
+648 ADFMKQMEQETRET

-676 PTSKEMKFLKKYID
+676 PTSKEMNLLKKYID
-690 EKDGAKHIAW
+690 DKDGAKHIAW

>member
-1 MKTLTCLI
+1 MKNVSFVLL
-9 VGLLVSLPAWTE
+9 GLLVSISVGLTAQE
-21 ESNADKINAEELKE
+21 RINAEELKE
-35 LSMQRKVVKIISKD
+35 ISLERKVVTIISSN
-49 GKQLEGKV
+49 GKEQTGKV
-57 LEYNGESVLFQR
+57 LEYDGNSVLFQR
-69 QADLQLFRF
+69 QQDLQLFR
-78 NLDGLA
+78 LKLEALA
-84 QQSQR
+84 LQSQR
-89 MIKDNYMTANY
+89 MIKDDYMTADY
-100 NVPKLERPLKPETI
+100 NVPKLERPLKEATI
-114 KKLATYAD
+114 KKLARYAD
-122 NLVLEKLRSEKQR
+122 NLVLEKLRSERQR
-135 PTRDVDDYTFMR
+135 PTRDTDDYTFMR

-177 INKLLS
+177 INKLLD

-194 FADILRIQDKLNN
+194 FADILRIQNKLNN

-213 FRYREWVR
+213 FRYREFVR
-221 NEIRNNT
+221 NEIRANT
-228 PFDEFVQKLIASEG
+228 PFDEFVQKLIAAEG
-242 AYYES
+242 AYYEP
-247 GSEPIGFYLRDR
+247 GNEAIGFYLRDR
-259 GMPLDNLANTVQ
+259 GMPLDNLATTVQ

-301 FTDGVSRVR
+301 FTDGVGRVR
-310 GPQEFQKI
+310 GPQELQKI
-318 VGDFNKITRADKS
+318 VNEFNKLVREDKS
-331 EDVGTLNQ
+331 DDARTFTQ
-339 YRNYIRDIMGYGLA
+339 YRNYIRDILGYGLA

-392 GTELPKSREQFS
+392 GTKLPKSREQFS
-404 KWITAE
+404 EWITSE

-427 YGIGLI
+427 FGIGLI

-439 NDNTQSSNPKLLAY
+439 SDLTESSNPELLVY

-483 KDDHKGVETFYFS
+483 KDDYESPETFYFA

-519 IDSAERVP
+519 IDSPERVP
-527 SNYDEKYQMVFERY
+527 SNYDEKYQAVYERY
-541 SDKTGQEIYDELKA
+541 KDKTAQEIYDELKA
-555 YLAETEKPSRNLAEV
+555 YLAETEKPSRNLADV
-570 VYQLNKAE
+570 VAQLNKAD
-578 GTGYEPKKLKDRD
+578 GTSYEPKKIPARD
-591 MIRSSYVGYPA
+591 LIRSSYVGYPA
-602 RGGHL
+602 SGGHL

-616 ALIENSNFEATTP
+616 QLIENSNFEATTP

-641 KIIRNKN
+641 KIVNNKN
-648 ADFMKQMAQEKRET
+648 ADFMKHMAQEKRET

-676 PTSKEMKFLKKYID
+676 PNAKEMKLLKKYID
-690 EKDGAKHIAW
+690 QKDGAKHIAW

>member
-1 MKTLTCLI
+1 MKNVSFVLL
-9 VGLLVSLPAWTE
+9 GLLVSISVGLTAQE
-21 ESNADKINAEELKE
+21 RINAEELKE
-35 LSMQRKVVKIISKD
+35 ISSERKVVTIISD
-49 GKQLEGKV
+49 NGKELEGKII
-57 LEYNGESVLFQR
+57 EYNGESVLFQR
-69 QADLQLFRF
+69 QQDLQLFRF
-78 NLDGLA
+78 KLTALA
-84 QQSQR
+84 LQSQR
-89 MIKDNYMTANY
+89 MIRDDYMTSDY
-100 NVPKLERPLKPETI
+100 NVPKLPRPLNEATI
-114 KKLATYAD
+114 KKLARYAD
-122 NLVLEKLRSEKQR
+122 NLVLEKLRSERQR
-135 PTRDVDDYTFMR
+135 PTRDTDDYTFMR

-164 EFKTEMRGNKLKL
+164 EFKTEMRGDKLKL
-177 INKLLS
+177 INKLLD

-213 FRYREWVR
+213 FRYREFVR
-221 NEIRNNT
+221 NEIRANT
-228 PFDEFVQKLIASEG
+228 PFDEFVQKLIAADG
-242 AYYES
+242 AYYDS
-247 GSEPIGFYLRDR
+247 GNEAIGFYLRDR

-301 FTDGVSRVR
+301 FTDGVGRVR
-310 GPQEFQKI
+310 GPKEFQTI
-318 VGDFNKITRADKS
+318 VNEFNKLVRADKS
-331 EDVGTLNQ
+331 PENNTLQQ

-392 GTELPKSREQFS
+392 GTKLPQSRKQFS
-404 KWITAE
+404 EWITSE

-427 YGIGLI
+427 FGIGLI

-439 NDNTQSSNPKLLAY
+439 NDMTESSNPELLAY

-483 KDDHKGVETFYFS
+483 KDDYESPETFYFA

-519 IDSAERVP
+519 IDSPERVP
-527 SNYDEKYQMVFERY
+527 SNYDEKYQAVYERY
-541 SDKTGQEIYDELKA
+541 KDKTAQEIYDELKE
-555 YLAETEKPSRNLAEV
+555 YLAETEKPARNLADV
-570 VYQLNKAE
+570 VAQLNKAE
-578 GTGYEPKKLKDRD
+578 GTSYEPKKIPARD
-591 MIRSSYVGYPA
+591 LIRSSYVGYPA

-616 ALIENSNFEATTP
+616 QLIENSNFEATTP

-641 KIIRNKN
+641 KIVNNKN

-676 PTSKEMKFLKKYID
+676 PNAKEMKLLKKYID
-690 EKDGAKHIAW
+690 QKDGAKHIAW

>member
-1 MKTLTCLI
+1 MKYIIILAVMLNI
-9 VGLLVSLPAWTE
+9 VCSLYSETTAVNKE
-21 ESNADKINAEELKE
+21 KLKE
-35 LSMQRKVVKIISKD
+35 LSSERKIVTIISAN
-49 GKQLEGKV
+49 GKEQTGKV
-57 LEYNGESVLFQR
+57 FEFDGESVLFQR
-69 QADLQLFRF
+69 ESDLQLFRL
-78 NLDGLA
+78 NVNALA
-84 QQSQR
+84 LVSQR
-89 MIKDNYMTANY
+89 MIKDNYMTSDY
-100 NVPKLERPLKPETI
+100 NVPKLERPLKEKQI
-114 KKLATYAD
+114 KKFASYAD
-122 NLVLEKLRSEKQR
+122 ALVLEKLRSERQT
-135 PTRDVDDYTFMR
+135 PTRDTDDYTFMR

-153 IGRIPGKAEID
+153 IGRIPGKSEID
-164 EFKTEMRGNKLKL
+164 EFKNEMRGNKLKL
-177 INKLLS
+177 INKLLDS
-183 TEGYVSHQLNY
+183 EGYISHQLNY
-194 FADILRIQDKLNN
+194 YSDILHIQNKLND

-221 NEIRNNT
+221 SEIRNNT
-228 PFDEFVQKLIASEG
+228 PFDEFVQKLIAVEG
-242 AYYES
+242 AYYEP
-247 GSEPIGFYLRDR
+247 GNEAIGFYLRDR

-279 CAMCHDHPF
+279 CAMCHNHPF
-288 DKWTQKQFYEMSA
+288 DKWTQKQFYEMAA
-301 FTDGVSRVR
+301 FTDGVSRV
-310 GPQEFQKI
+310 QYKENSKVVNEFNRLVRQ
-318 VGDFNKITRADKS
+318 DTSTENN
-331 EDVGTLNQ
+331 TLQQ
-339 YRNYIRDIMGYGLA
+339 YRNYIRDILGYGLD

-359 TIKLTDAFMEDDA
+359 TIKLTDSFMEDDA

-392 GTELPKSREQFS
+392 GTDLPKSRKQFAE
-404 KWITAE
+404 WITSE

-427 YGIGLI
+427 FGIGLI

-483 KDDHKGVETFYFS
+483 KDDYASPETFYFA

-513 TLVYNN
+513 TLVYND
-519 IDSAERVP
+519 IDSPERFP
-527 SNYDEKYQMVFERY
+527 SNYDEKYQAVYDRY
-541 SDKTGQEIYDELKA
+541 KDQNASDIFAELKE
-555 YLAETEKPSRNLAEV
+555 YLANTEKPSRNLADV
-570 VYQLNKAE
+570 VQQLNESE
-578 GTGYEPKKLKDRD
+578 GKYEAKKLKDRD
-591 MIRSSYVGYPA
+591 LIRSSYIGYPA
-602 RGGHL
+602 PGGHL

-629 QVLNMLNGFVEQ
+629 QVLNLLNGFVE
-641 KIIRNKN
+641 KRIVNNKN

-667 IFMSILNRE
+667 IFMSILNRK
-676 PTSKEMKFLKKYID
+676 PNSAEMRLLKKYID
-690 EKDGAKHIAW
+690 EPNGARHVAW

>member
-1 MKTLTCLI
+1 MKNVSFVL
-9 VGLLVSLPAWTE
+9 VGLFLSISVGLTAQE
-21 ESNADKINAEELKE
+21 RINAEDLKE
-35 LSMQRKVVKIISKD
+35 ISLERKVVTIVSGD
-49 GKQLEGKV
+49 GKELEGKV
-57 LEYNGESVLFQR
+57 IEYNGESVLFQR
-69 QADLQLFRF
+69 QNDLQLFRF
-78 NLDGLA
+78 KLTALA
-84 QQSQR
+84 LQSQR
-89 MIKDNYMTANY
+89 MIRDDYMTSDY
-100 NVPKLERPLKPETI
+100 NVPKLPRPLNEATI
-114 KKLATYAD
+114 KKLARYAD
-122 NLVLEKLRSEKQR
+122 NLVLEKLRSERQR
-135 PTRDVDDYTFMR
+135 PTRDTDDYTFMR

-164 EFKTEMRGNKLKL
+164 EFKTEMRGDKLKL
-177 INKLLS
+177 INKLLD

-213 FRYREWVR
+213 FRYREYVR
-221 NEIRNNT
+221 NEIRANT
-228 PFDEFVQKLIASEG
+228 PFDEFVQKLIAAEG
-242 AYYES
+242 AYYDS
-247 GSEPIGFYLRDR
+247 GNEAIGFYLRDR

-301 FTDGVSRVR
+301 FTDGVGRVR
-310 GPQEFQKI
+310 GPQELQKI
-318 VGDFNKITRADKS
+318 VNEFNKLVREDKS
-331 EDVGTLNQ
+331 DDARTFTQ

-392 GTELPKSREQFS
+392 GTKLPQSRKQFS
-404 KWITAE
+404 EWITSE

-427 YGIGLI
+427 FGIGLI

-439 NDNTQSSNPKLLAY
+439 NDMTESSNPELLAY

-483 KDDHKGVETFYFS
+483 KDDYESPETFYFA

-519 IDSAERVP
+519 IDSPERVP
-527 SNYDEKYQMVFERY
+527 SNYDEKYQAVYERY
-541 SDKTGQEIYDELKA
+541 KDKTAQEIYDELKA
-555 YLAETEKPSRNLAEV
+555 YLAETDKPSRNLADV
-570 VYQLNKAE
+570 VAQLNKAD
-578 GTGYEPKKLKDRD
+578 GTTYAPKKIPARD
-591 MIRSSYVGYPA
+591 LIRSSYVGYPA

-641 KIIRNKN
+641 KIVNNKN
-648 ADFMKQMAQEKRET
+648 ADFMKQMAEEKRET

-676 PTSKEMKFLKKYID
+676 PNAKEMKLLKKYID
-690 EKDGAKHIAW
+690 QKDGAKHIAW

>member
-1 MKTLTCLI
+1 MKYIIILAVMLNI
-9 VGLLVSLPAWTE
+9 VCSLYSETTAVNKE
-21 ESNADKINAEELKE
+21 KLKE
-35 LSMQRKVVKIISKD
+35 LSSERKIVTIISSN
-49 GKQLEGKV
+49 GKEQTGKV
-57 LEYNGESVLFQR
+57 FEFDGESVLFQR
-69 QADLQLFRF
+69 ESDLQLFRL
-78 NLDGLA
+78 NVNALA
-84 QQSQR
+84 LVSQR
-89 MIKDNYMTANY
+89 MIKDNYMTSDY
-100 NVPKLERPLKPETI
+100 NVPKLERPLKEKQI
-114 KKLATYAD
+114 KKFASYAD
-122 NLVLEKLRSEKQR
+122 ALVLEKLRSERQT
-135 PTRDVDDYTFMR
+135 PTRDTDDYTFMR

-153 IGRIPGKAEID
+153 IGRIPGKSEID
-164 EFKTEMRGNKLKL
+164 EFKNEMRGNKLKL
-177 INKLLS
+177 INKLLDS
-183 TEGYVSHQLNY
+183 EGYISHQLNY
-194 FADILRIQDKLNN
+194 YSDILRIQNKLND
-207 TNINSG
+207 TDINSG

-228 PFDEFVQKLIASEG
+228 PFDVFVQKLIAVQG
-242 AYYES
+242 AYYEP
-247 GSEPIGFYLRDR
+247 GNEAIGFYLRDR

-279 CAMCHDHPF
+279 CAMCHNHPF
-288 DKWTQKQFYEMSA
+288 DKWTQKQFYEMAA
-301 FTDGVSRVR
+301 FTDGVSRV
-310 GPQEFQKI
+310 QYKENSKVVNEFNRLVRQ
-318 VGDFNKITRADKS
+318 DASPENN
-331 EDVGTLNQ
+331 TLQQ
-339 YRNYIRDIMGYGLA
+339 YRNYIRDILGYGLD

-359 TIKLTDAFMEDDA
+359 TIKLTDSFMEDDA

-392 GTELPKSREQFS
+392 GTDLPKSRKQFAE
-404 KWITAE
+404 WITSE

-427 YGIGLI
+427 FGIGLI

-483 KDDHKGVETFYFS
+483 KDDYASPETFYFA

-513 TLVYNN
+513 TLVYND
-519 IDSAERVP
+519 IDSPERFP
-527 SNYDEKYQMVFERY
+527 SNYDEKYQAVYNRY
-541 SDKTGQEIYDELKA
+541 KDQNASDIFAELKE
-555 YLAETEKPSRNLAEV
+555 YLANTEKPSRNLADV
-570 VYQLNKAE
+570 VQQLNESE
-578 GTGYEPKKLKDRD
+578 GKYEAKKLKDRD
-591 MIRSSYVGYPA
+591 LIRSSYIGYPA
-602 RGGHL
+602 PGGHL

-629 QVLNMLNGFVEQ
+629 QVLNLLNGFVE
-641 KIIRNKN
+641 KRIVNNKN

-667 IFMSILNRE
+667 IFMSILNRK
-676 PTSKEMKFLKKYID
+676 PNSSEMRLLKKYID
-690 EKDGAKHIAW
+690 EPNGAKHIAW

>member
-1 MKTLTCLI
+1 MKNVSFVLL
-9 VGLLVSLPAWTE
+9 GLLVSISAGLTAQE
-21 ESNADKINAEELKE
+21 RINAEVLKKISSE
-35 LSMQRKVVKIISKD
+35 RKVVTIISSN
-49 GKQLEGKV
+49 GKEQTGKV
-57 LEYNGESVLFQR
+57 LEYDGNSVLFQR
-69 QADLQLFRF
+69 QQDLQLFR
-78 NLDGLA
+78 LKLEALA
-84 QQSQR
+84 LQSQR
-89 MIKDNYMTANY
+89 MIKDDYMTADY
-100 NVPKLERPLKPETI
+100 NVPKLERPLKEATI
-114 KKLATYAD
+114 KKLARYAD
-122 NLVLEKLRSEKQR
+122 NLVLEKLRSERQR
-135 PTRDVDDYTFMR
+135 PTRDTDDYTFMR

-177 INKLLS
+177 INKLLD

-213 FRYREWVR
+213 FRYREFVR
-221 NEIRNNT
+221 TEIRNNT
-228 PFDEFVQKLIASEG
+228 PFDEFVQKLIAVEG
-242 AYYES
+242 AYYEP
-247 GSEPIGFYLRDR
+247 GNEAIGFYLRDR

-301 FTDGVSRVR
+301 FTDGVGRVR
-310 GPQEFQKI
+310 GPKEFQTI
-318 VGDFNKITRADKS
+318 VNEFNKLVRADKS
-331 EDVGTLNQ
+331 PENNTLQQ

-392 GTELPKSREQFS
+392 GTKLPQSRKQFS
-404 KWITAE
+404 EWITSE

-427 YGIGLI
+427 FGIGLI

-439 NDNTQSSNPKLLAY
+439 NDMTESSNPKLLAY

-483 KDDHKGVETFYFS
+483 KDDYESMETFYFA

-519 IDSAERVP
+519 IDSPERVP
-527 SNYDEKYQMVFERY
+527 SNYDEKYQAVYERY
-541 SDKTGQEIYDELKA
+541 KDKTAQEIFDELKV
-555 YLAETEKPSRNLAEV
+555 YIAETEKPSRNLADV
-570 VYQLNKAE
+570 VAQLNKAE
-578 GTGYEPKKLKDRD
+578 ETTYEPKKIPARD
-591 MIRSSYVGYPA
+591 LIRSSYVGYPA

-616 ALIENSNFEATTP
+616 QLIENSNFEATTP

-641 KIIRNKN
+641 KIVNNKN

-667 IFMSILNRE
+667 VFMSILNRE
-676 PTSKEMKFLKKYID
+676 PNAKEMKLLKKYID
-690 EKDGAKHIAW
+690 QKDGAKHIAW

>member
-1 MKTLTCLI
+1 MKNVSFVLL
-9 VGLLVSLPAWTE
+9 GLLVSISVGLTAQE
-21 ESNADKINAEELKE
+21 RINAEDLKE
-35 LSMQRKVVKIISKD
+35 ISSERKVVTIVSGD
-49 GKQLEGKV
+49 GKKLEGKV
-57 LEYNGESVLFQR
+57 IEYNGESVLFQR
-69 QADLQLFRF
+69 QNDLQLFRF
-78 NLDGLA
+78 KLTALA
-84 QQSQR
+84 LQSQR
-89 MIKDNYMTANY
+89 MIRDDYMTSDY
-100 NVPKLERPLKPETI
+100 NVPKLPRPLNEATI
-114 KKLATYAD
+114 KKLARYAD
-122 NLVLEKLRSEKQR
+122 NLVLEKLRSERQR
-135 PTRDVDDYTFMR
+135 PTRDTDDYTFMR

-164 EFKTEMRGNKLKL
+164 EFKTEMRGDKLKL
-177 INKLLS
+177 INKLLD

-213 FRYREWVR
+213 FRYREYVR
-221 NEIRNNT
+221 NEIRANT
-228 PFDEFVQKLIASEG
+228 PFDEFVQKLIAAEG
-242 AYYES
+242 AYYDS
-247 GSEPIGFYLRDR
+247 GNEAIGFYLRDR

-301 FTDGVSRVR
+301 FTDGVGRVR
-310 GPQEFQKI
+310 GPQELQKI
-318 VGDFNKITRADKS
+318 VNEFNKLVREDKS
-331 EDVGTLNQ
+331 DDARTFTQ

-392 GTELPKSREQFS
+392 GTKLPQSRKQFS
-404 KWITAE
+404 EWITSE

-427 YGIGLI
+427 FGIGLI

-439 NDNTQSSNPKLLAY
+439 NDMTESSNPELLAY

-483 KDDHKGVETFYFS
+483 KDDYESPETFYFA

-519 IDSAERVP
+519 IDSPERVP
-527 SNYDEKYQMVFERY
+527 SNYDEKYQAVYERY
-541 SDKTGQEIYDELKA
+541 KDKTAQEIYDELKA
-555 YLAETEKPSRNLAEV
+555 YLAETEKPSRNLADV
-570 VYQLNKAE
+570 VAQLNKAD
-578 GTGYEPKKLKDRD
+578 GTSYEPKKIPARD
-591 MIRSSYVGYPA
+591 LIRSSYVGYPA

-607 IRQFGGSDK
+607 IRQFGGRDK

-641 KIIRNKN
+641 KIVNNKN
-648 ADFMKQMAQEKRET
+648 ADFMKQMAEEKRET

-676 PTSKEMKFLKKYID
+676 PNAKEMKLLKKYID
-690 EKDGAKHIAW
+690 QKDGAKHIAW

>member
-1 MKTLTCLI
+1 MKNVSFVL
-9 VGLLVSLPAWTE
+9 VGLFLSISVGLTAQE
-21 ESNADKINAEELKE
+21 RINAEDLKE
-35 LSMQRKVVKIISKD
+35 ISSERKVVTIVSGD
-49 GKQLEGKV
+49 GKKLEGKV
-57 LEYNGESVLFQR
+57 IEYNGESVLFQR
-69 QADLQLFRF
+69 QNDLQLFRF
-78 NLDGLA
+78 KLTALA
-84 QQSQR
+84 LQSQR
-89 MIKDNYMTANY
+89 MIRDDYMTSDY
-100 NVPKLERPLKPETI
+100 NVPKLPRPLNEATI
-114 KKLATYAD
+114 KKLARYAD
-122 NLVLEKLRSEKQR
+122 NLVLEKLRSERQR
-135 PTRDVDDYTFMR
+135 PTRDTDDYTFMR

-164 EFKTEMRGNKLKL
+164 EFKTEMRGDKLKL
-177 INKLLS
+177 INKLLD

-213 FRYREWVR
+213 FRYREYVR
-221 NEIRNNT
+221 NEIRANT
-228 PFDEFVQKLIASEG
+228 PFDEFVQKLIAAEG
-242 AYYES
+242 AYYDS
-247 GSEPIGFYLRDR
+247 GNEAIGFYLRDR

-301 FTDGVSRVR
+301 FTDGVGRVR
-310 GPQEFQKI
+310 GPQELQKI
-318 VGDFNKITRADKS
+318 VNEFNKLVREDKS
-331 EDVGTLNQ
+331 DDARTFTQ

-392 GTELPKSREQFS
+392 GTKLPQSRKQFS
-404 KWITAE
+404 EWITSE

-427 YGIGLI
+427 FGIGLI

-439 NDNTQSSNPKLLAY
+439 NDMTESSNPELLAY

-483 KDDHKGVETFYFS
+483 KDDYESPETFYFA

-519 IDSAERVP
+519 IDSPERVP
-527 SNYDEKYQMVFERY
+527 SNYDEKYQAVYERY
-541 SDKTGQEIYDELKA
+541 KDKTAQEIYDELKA
-555 YLAETEKPSRNLAEV
+555 YLAETDKPSRNLADV
-570 VYQLNKAE
+570 VAQLNKAD
-578 GTGYEPKKLKDRD
+578 GTTYAPKKIPARD
-591 MIRSSYVGYPA
+591 LIRSSYVGYPA

-641 KIIRNKN
+641 KIVNNKN
-648 ADFMKQMAQEKRET
+648 ADFMKHMAQEKRET

-676 PTSKEMKFLKKYID
+676 PNAKEMKLLKKYID
-690 EKDGAKHIAW
+690 QKDGAKHIAW

>member
-1 MKTLTCLI
+1 MKNVSFVLL
-9 VGLLVSLPAWTE
+9 GLLVSFSVGLTAQE
-21 ESNADKINAEELKE
+21 RINAEELKE
-35 LSMQRKVVKIISKD
+35 VSLERKVVTIVSGD
-49 GKQLEGKV
+49 GKKLDGKV
-57 LEYNGESVLFQR
+57 IEYNGESVLFQR
-69 QADLQLFRF
+69 QEDLQLFRF
-78 NLDGLA
+78 KLTALA
-84 QQSQR
+84 LQSQR
-89 MIKDNYMTANY
+89 MIRDDYMTSDY
-100 NVPKLERPLKPETI
+100 NVPKLPRPLNEATI
-114 KKLATYAD
+114 KKLARYAD
-122 NLVLEKLRSEKQR
+122 NLVLEKLRSERQR
-135 PTRDVDDYTFMR
+135 PTRDTDDYTFMR

-164 EFKTEMRGNKLKL
+164 EFKTEMRGDKLKL
-177 INKLLS
+177 INKLLD

-213 FRYREWVR
+213 FRYREYVR
-221 NEIRNNT
+221 NEIRANT
-228 PFDEFVQKLIASEG
+228 PFDEFVQKLIAAEG
-242 AYYES
+242 AYYDS
-247 GSEPIGFYLRDR
+247 GNEAIGFYLRDR

-301 FTDGVSRVR
+301 FTDGVGRVR
-310 GPQEFQKI
+310 GPQELQKI
-318 VGDFNKITRADKS
+318 VNEFNKLVREDKS
-331 EDVGTLNQ
+331 DDARTFTQ

-392 GTELPKSREQFS
+392 GTKLPQSRKQFS
-404 KWITAE
+404 EWITSE

-427 YGIGLI
+427 FGIGLI

-439 NDNTQSSNPKLLAY
+439 NDMTESSNPELLAY

-483 KDDHKGVETFYFS
+483 KDDYESPETFYFA

-519 IDSAERVP
+519 IDSPERVP
-527 SNYDEKYQMVFERY
+527 SNYDEKYQAVYERY
-541 SDKTGQEIYDELKA
+541 KDKTAQEIYDELKA
-555 YLAETEKPSRNLAEV
+555 YLAETDKPSRNLADV
-570 VYQLNKAE
+570 VAQLNKAD
-578 GTGYEPKKLKDRD
+578 GTTYAPKKIPARD
-591 MIRSSYVGYPA
+591 LIRSSYVGYPA

-641 KIIRNKN
+641 KIVNNKN
-648 ADFMKQMAQEKRET
+648 ADFMKHMAQEKRET

-676 PTSKEMKFLKKYID
+676 PNAKEMKLLKKYID
-690 EKDGAKHIAW
+690 QKDGAKHIAW

>member
-1 MKTLTCLI
+1 MKYIIILAVMLNI
-9 VGLLVSLPAWTE
+9 VCSLYSETTTVNKE
-21 ESNADKINAEELKE
+21 KLKE
-35 LSMQRKVVKIISKD
+35 LSSERKIVTIISAN
-49 GKQLEGKV
+49 GKEQTGKV
-57 LEYNGESVLFQR
+57 FEFDGESVLFQR
-69 QADLQLFRF
+69 ESDLQLFRL
-78 NLDGLA
+78 NVNALA
-84 QQSQR
+84 LVSQR
-89 MIKDNYMTANY
+89 MIKDNYMTADY
-100 NVPKLERPLKPETI
+100 NVPKLERPLKEKQI
-114 KKLATYAD
+114 KKFASYAD
-122 NLVLEKLRSEKQR
+122 ALVLEKLRSERQT
-135 PTRDVDDYTFMR
+135 PTRDTDDYTFMR

-153 IGRIPGKAEID
+153 IGRIPGKSEID
-164 EFKTEMRGNKLKL
+164 EFKNEMRGNKLKL
-177 INKLLS
+177 INKLLDS
-183 TEGYVSHQLNY
+183 EGYVSHQLNY
-194 FADILRIQDKLNN
+194 YSDILRIQNKLND

-228 PFDEFVQKLIASEG
+228 PFDEFVQKLIAVEG
-242 AYYES
+242 AYYEP
-247 GSEPIGFYLRDR
+247 GNEAIGFYLRDR

-279 CAMCHDHPF
+279 CAMCHNHPF
-288 DKWTQKQFYEMSA
+288 DKWTQKQFYEMAA
-301 FTDGVSRVR
+301 FTDGVSRV
-310 GPQEFQKI
+310 QYKENSKLVNEFNRLVRQ
-318 VGDFNKITRADKS
+318 DTSPENN
-331 EDVGTLNQ
+331 TLQQ
-339 YRNYIRDIMGYGLA
+339 YRNYIRDILGYGLD

-359 TIKLTDAFMEDDA
+359 TIKLTDSFMEDDA

-392 GTELPKSREQFS
+392 GTDLPKSRKQFAE
-404 KWITAE
+404 WITSE

-427 YGIGLI
+427 FGIGLI

-439 NDNTQSSNPKLLAY
+439 NDNTESSNPKLLGY

-483 KDDHKGVETFYFS
+483 KDDYASPETFYFA

-513 TLVYNN
+513 TLVYND
-519 IDSAERVP
+519 IDSPERFP
-527 SNYDEKYQMVFERY
+527 SNYDEKYQAVYDRY
-541 SDKTGQEIYDELKA
+541 KDQNASDIFAELKE
-555 YLAETEKPSRNLAEV
+555 YLANTEKPSRNLADV
-570 VYQLNKAE
+570 VQQLNEAE
-578 GTGYEPKKLKDRD
+578 GKYEAKKLKDRD
-591 MIRSSYVGYPA
+591 LIRSSYVGYPA
-602 RGGHL
+602 PGGHL

-629 QVLNMLNGFVEQ
+629 QVLNLLNGFVE
-641 KIIRNKN
+641 KRIINNKN

-667 IFMSILNRE
+667 IFMSILNRK
-676 PTSKEMKFLKKYID
+676 PNSAEMRLLKKYID
-690 EKDGAKHIAW
+690 EPNGARHVAW

>member
-1 MKTLTCLI
+1 MLNI
-9 VGLLVSLPAWTE
+9 VCSLYSETTAVNKE
-21 ESNADKINAEELKE
+21 KLKE
-35 LSMQRKVVKIISKD
+35 LSSERKIVTIISSN
-49 GKQLEGKV
+49 GKEQTGKV
-57 LEYNGESVLFQR
+57 FEFDGESVLFQR
-69 QADLQLFRF
+69 ESDLQLFRL
-78 NLDGLA
+78 NVNALA
-84 QQSQR
+84 LVSQR
-89 MIKDNYMTANY
+89 MIKDNYMTSDY
-100 NVPKLERPLKPETI
+100 NVPKLERPLKEKQI
-114 KKLATYAD
+114 KKFASYAD
-122 NLVLEKLRSEKQR
+122 ALVLEKLRSERQT
-135 PTRDVDDYTFMR
+135 PTRDTDDYTFMR

-153 IGRIPGKAEID
+153 IGRIPGKSEID
-164 EFKTEMRGNKLKL
+164 EFKNEMRGNKLKL
-177 INKLLS
+177 INKLLDS
-183 TEGYVSHQLNY
+183 EGYISHQLNY
-194 FADILRIQDKLNN
+194 YSDILRIQNKLND
-207 TNINSG
+207 TDINSG

-228 PFDEFVQKLIASEG
+228 PFDVFVQKLIAVQG
-242 AYYES
+242 AYYEP
-247 GSEPIGFYLRDR
+247 GNEAIGFYLRDR

-279 CAMCHDHPF
+279 CAMCHNHPF
-288 DKWTQKQFYEMSA
+288 DKWTQKQFYEMAA
-301 FTDGVSRVR
+301 FTDGVSRV
-310 GPQEFQKI
+310 QYKENSKVVNEFNRLVRQ
-318 VGDFNKITRADKS
+318 DASPENN
-331 EDVGTLNQ
+331 TLQQ
-339 YRNYIRDIMGYGLA
+339 YRNYIRDILGYGLD

-359 TIKLTDAFMEDDA
+359 TIKLTDSFMEDDA

-392 GTELPKSREQFS
+392 GTDLPKSRKQFAE
-404 KWITAE
+404 WITSE

-427 YGIGLI
+427 FGIGLI

-483 KDDHKGVETFYFS
+483 KDDYASPETFYFA

-513 TLVYNN
+513 TLVYND
-519 IDSAERVP
+519 IDSPERFP
-527 SNYDEKYQMVFERY
+527 SNYDEKYQAVYNRY
-541 SDKTGQEIYDELKA
+541 KDQNASDIFAELKE
-555 YLAETEKPSRNLAEV
+555 YLANTEKPSRNLADV
-570 VYQLNKAE
+570 VQQLNESE
-578 GTGYEPKKLKDRD
+578 GKYEAKKLKDRD
-591 MIRSSYVGYPA
+591 LIRSSYIGYPA
-602 RGGHL
+602 PGGHL

-629 QVLNMLNGFVEQ
+629 QVLNLLNGFVE
-641 KIIRNKN
+641 KRIVNNKN

-667 IFMSILNRE
+667 IFMSILNRK
-676 PTSKEMKFLKKYID
+676 PNSAEMRLLKKYID
-690 EKDGAKHIAW
+690 EPNGAKHIAW

>member
-1 MKTLTCLI
+1 MKYITFIAVLLLI
-9 VGLLVSLPAWTE
+9 CVPVYLKSE
-21 ESNADKINAEELKE
+21 RIDKNKLDE
-35 LSMQRKVVKIISKD
+35 LSAERKIVTIISAD
-49 GKQLEGKV
+49 GKEKQGKV
-57 LEYNGESVLFQR
+57 IEFNGESVLFQR
-69 QADLQLFRF
+69 QDDLQLFRLP
-78 NLDGLA
+78 LDALA
-84 QQSQR
+84 LQSRR
-89 MIKDNYMTANY
+89 MIKDNYMTADY
-100 NVPKLERPLKPETI
+100 NVPKLQRPLQERQI
-114 KKLATYAD
+114 KQFAAYAD
-122 NLVLEKLRSEKQR
+122 ALVLEKLRSEKQR
-135 PTRDVDDYTFMR
+135 PTRDTDDYTFMR

-153 IGRIPGKAEID
+153 IGRIPNKAVIE
-164 EFKTEMRGNKLKL
+164 EFKKDMRGNKLKL
-177 INKLLS
+177 INKLLDR
-183 TEGYVSHQLNY
+183 EGYISHQLNY
-194 FADILRIQDKLNN
+194 YSDILRIQNKLNN

-213 FRYREWVR
+213 FRYREFVR

-242 AYYES
+242 AYYEQ
-247 GSEPIGFYLRDR
+247 GNEAIGFYLRDR

-288 DKWTQKQFYEMSA
+288 DKWTQKQFYEMAA
-301 FTDGVSRVR
+301 FTDGVSRVQYR
-310 GPQEFQKI
+310 ENSKL
-318 VGDFNKITRADKS
+318 VGDFNRIVRNDKT

-339 YRNYIRDIMGYGLA
+339 YRNYIRDIMGYGL
-353 DELGKG
+353 DDNLGKG

-392 GTELPKSREQFS
+392 GTELPKSRKQFAE
-404 KWITAE
+404 WITSE

-427 YGIGLI
+427 FGIGLI

-483 KDDHKGVETFYFS
+483 KDDHKGVETFYFA

-513 TLVYNN
+513 TLVYND
-519 IDSAERVP
+519 IDSPDRFP
-527 SNYDEKYQMVFERY
+527 SNYDEKYQAVYDRY
-541 SDKTGQEIYDELKA
+541 KEYTAQEIYDELKE
-555 YLAETEKPSRNLAEV
+555 YLANTEKPSRNLADV
-570 VYQLNKAE
+570 VQKLNEDEGKYQD
-578 GTGYEPKKLKDRD
+578 KKLKDRD
-591 MIRSSYVGYPA
+591 LIRSSYVGYPA
-602 RGGHL
+602 PGGHL

-629 QVLNMLNGFVEQ
+629 QVLNMLNGFVE
-641 KIIRNKN
+641 KRIINNKN
-648 ADFMKQMAQEKRET
+648 ADFMKQMAEEKRET

-676 PTSKEMKFLKKYID
+676 PSSKEMNLLKKYID
-690 EKDGAKHIAW
+690 EPNGAKHIAW

>member
-1 MKTLTCLI
+1 MKYIIILAVMLNI
-9 VGLLVSLPAWTE
+9 VCSLYSETTAVNKE
-21 ESNADKINAEELKE
+21 KLKE
-35 LSMQRKVVKIISKD
+35 LSSERKIVTIISSN
-49 GKQLEGKV
+49 GKEQTGKV
-57 LEYNGESVLFQR
+57 FEFDGESVLFQR
-69 QADLQLFRF
+69 ESDLQLFRL
-78 NLDGLA
+78 NVNALA
-84 QQSQR
+84 LVSQR
-89 MIKDNYMTANY
+89 MIKDNYMTSDY
-100 NVPKLERPLKPETI
+100 NVPKLERPLKEKQI
-114 KKLATYAD
+114 KKFASYAD
-122 NLVLEKLRSEKQR
+122 ALVLEKLRSERQT
-135 PTRDVDDYTFMR
+135 PTRDTDDYTFMR

-153 IGRIPGKAEID
+153 IGRIPGKSEID
-164 EFKTEMRGNKLKL
+164 EFKNEMRGNKLKL
-177 INKLLS
+177 INKLLDS
-183 TEGYVSHQLNY
+183 EGYISHQLNY
-194 FADILRIQDKLNN
+194 YSDILRIQNKLND
-207 TNINSG
+207 TDINSG

-228 PFDEFVQKLIASEG
+228 PFDVFVQKLIAVQG
-242 AYYES
+242 AYYEP
-247 GSEPIGFYLRDR
+247 GNEAIGFYLRDR

-279 CAMCHDHPF
+279 CAMCHNHPF
-288 DKWTQKQFYEMSA
+288 DKWTQKQFYEMAA
-301 FTDGVSRVR
+301 FTDGVSRV
-310 GPQEFQKI
+310 QYKENSKVVNEFNRLVRQ
-318 VGDFNKITRADKS
+318 DTSTENN
-331 EDVGTLNQ
+331 TLQQ
-339 YRNYIRDIMGYGLA
+339 YRNYIRDILGYGLD

-359 TIKLTDAFMEDDA
+359 TIKLTDSFMEDDA

-392 GTELPKSREQFS
+392 GTDLPKSRKQFAE
-404 KWITAE
+404 WITSE

-427 YGIGLI
+427 FGIGLI

-483 KDDHKGVETFYFS
+483 KDDYASPETFYFA

-513 TLVYNN
+513 TLVYND
-519 IDSAERVP
+519 IDSPERFP
-527 SNYDEKYQMVFERY
+527 SNYDEKYQAVYNRY
-541 SDKTGQEIYDELKA
+541 KDQNASDIFAELKE
-555 YLAETEKPSRNLAEV
+555 YLANTEKPSRNLADV
-570 VYQLNKAE
+570 VQQLNESE
-578 GTGYEPKKLKDRD
+578 GKYEAKKLKDRD
-591 MIRSSYVGYPA
+591 LIRSSYIGYPA
-602 RGGHL
+602 PGGHL

-629 QVLNMLNGFVEQ
+629 QVLNLLNGFVE
-641 KIIRNKN
+641 KRIVNNKN

-667 IFMSILNRE
+667 IFMSILNRK
-676 PTSKEMKFLKKYID
+676 PNSSEMRLLKKYID
-690 EKDGAKHIAW
+690 EPNGAKHIAW